1 MGKFPSPSQAK
12 IWLLWQFATRSV
24 QNADCRLSTKCRLTR
39 KNFFLRQKRV
49 NIRFYNFVL
58 FTHAKTFHRVFMAL
72 IDRDRI
78 TSRLNYD
85 NKLFCTTLFWC
96 SLKRTSVKLTKLL
109 VRCLNASWKSFYVN
123 LHVAFERLAFV
134 ASHRSHAVTPRWL
147 DDDKECIQS
156 VWSKQRDCCS
166 YLAHEMLVA
175 SKAVFLENY
184 LAVSTW
190 ILNGSSIECHEKKHQ
205 PFSLSGV
212 RFGSRAIQIS
222 GWNSAWRWAIENWLL
237 ITCSKSQCKT
247 NQIAQIHHFVTSKQF
262 KWKT

>member
-1 MGKFPSPSQAK
+1 MLWLVFDEVARDDVSDKNLFRFDNNFHYGQRIKRRATYLLRTFIHIKLLKFSFGLSAQPRA
-12 IWLLWQFATRSV
+12 IEFLWQKVWVNLAEEFFGEISKPLTSKDLAFVTIRYAVSTKCRLQTRYKM
-24 QNADCRLSTKCRLTR
+24 QTADCRLSTKCRLTR

-49 NIRFYNFVL
+49 NMRFYNFVL

-166 YLAHEMLVA
+166 
-175 SKAVFLENY
+175 
-184 LAVSTW
+184 
-190 ILNGSSIECHEKKHQ
+190 
-205 PFSLSGV
+205 
-212 RFGSRAIQIS
+212 
-222 GWNSAWRWAIENWLL
+222 
-237 ITCSKSQCKT
+237 
-247 NQIAQIHHFVTSKQF
+247 
-262 KWKT
+262 